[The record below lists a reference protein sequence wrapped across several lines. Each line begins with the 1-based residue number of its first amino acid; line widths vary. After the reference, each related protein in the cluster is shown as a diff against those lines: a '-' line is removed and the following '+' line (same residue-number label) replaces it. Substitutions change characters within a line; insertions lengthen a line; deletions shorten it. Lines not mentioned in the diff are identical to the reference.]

1 MASSDPA
8 DSPLAS
14 AGLFKEHVQVL
25 SDAAAVYRKYWWP
38 AHEKSNEQWLAAI
51 EPKVSEIA
59 HELQGALSKDCE
71 EQIWAN
77 S

>member
-14 AGLFKEHVQVL
+14 AGFIQSTCPSPKR
-25 SDAAAVYRKYWWP
+25 YRKYWWP
-38 AHEKSNEQWLAAI
+38 AHEKSNEQWIAAI
-51 EPKVSEIA
+51 EPKVSEIV
-59 HELQGALSKDCE
+59 HELQGALSKGCE